1 MEELK
6 KYGSQNLNQRHE
18 DQFLRWFEGKIRDL
32 YAKGEVSSEMFALA
46 QGPDSRART
55 LHRCHI
61 NNWLFRTV
69 DIEKSLVTQNS
80 GVLVKGD
87 GTSGN
92 MNWYGVI
99 KRMIS
104 LEFPGQ
110 KEVILFQCDWFDV
123 PAATTNRGRGY
134 NKDQF
139 GVIDIDTT
147 RYRYKNEPYI
157 LAVQAE
163 LVFYVNLV
171 NKPSWS
177 SVIALKP
184 RDLFAMPE
192 LELED
197 SIDVGIEGINLLG
210 GQQNLT
216 NWTRSDKEGTTGDVS
231 VITQVQA
238 QAVDEPD
245 DAVFDVDDE
254 DDEDDTYIDDRV
266 VAPVASAVQGQD
278 DDFFI

>member
-1 MEELK
+1 
-6 KYGSQNLNQRHE
+6 
-18 DQFLRWFEGKIRDL
+18 
-32 YAKGEVSSEMFALA
+32 
-46 QGPDSRART
+46 
-55 LHRCHI
+55 
-61 NNWLFRTV
+61 
-69 DIEKSLVTQNS
+69 
-80 GVLVKGD
+80 
-87 GTSGN
+87 

-99 KRMIS
+99 KIMIS
-104 LEFPGQ
+104 LKFPKQ
-110 KEVILFQCDWFDV
+110 KEVILFQ
-123 PAATTNRGRGY
+123 GRGY

-147 RYRYKNEPYI
+147 RY
-157 LAVQAE
+157 
-163 LVFYVNLV
+163 
-171 NKPSWS
+171 

-184 RDLFAMPE
+184 RDLFAMTE

-210 GQQNLT
+210 GKQDLM

-245 DAVFDVDDE
+245 NAVFDVDDE
-254 DDEDDTYIDDRV
+254 DDEDDTYIDDGV
-266 VAPVASAVQGQD
+266 VALVASAVQGQD

>member
-1 MEELK
+1 
-6 KYGSQNLNQRHE
+6 
-18 DQFLRWFEGKIRDL
+18 
-32 YAKGEVSSEMFALA
+32 
-46 QGPDSRART
+46 
-55 LHRCHI
+55 
-61 NNWLFRTV
+61 
-69 DIEKSLVTQNS
+69 
-80 GVLVKGD
+80 
-87 GTSGN
+87 

-110 KEVILFQCDWFDV
+110 KDVILFQ
-123 PAATTNRGRGY
+123 GY

-157 LAVQAE
+157 LAAQAE
-163 LVFYVNLV
+163 QVFYVNLV
-171 NKPSWS
+171 NKPGWS
-177 SVIALKP
+177 SVIALKQ
-184 RDLFAMPE
+184 RDLFSMPE

-210 GQQNLT
+210 GQQDLT

-238 QAVDEPD
+238 QAVDELD

-254 DDEDDTYIDDRV
+254 DDTYIDDGV
-266 VAPVASAVQGQD
+266 VAPIASVVQGQD

>member
-1 MEELK
+1 
-6 KYGSQNLNQRHE
+6 
-18 DQFLRWFEGKIRDL
+18 
-32 YAKGEVSSEMFALA
+32 MFALA
-46 QGPDSRART
+46 QGPDSRARR
-55 LHRCHI
+55 LHRCRI
-61 NNWLFRTV
+61 NNWLFRTA
-69 DIEKSLVTQNS
+69 DIEKSLVTQNC
-80 GVLVKGD
+80 GVLVKAD

-123 PAATTNRGRGY
+123 PAATTNRSRGY

-139 GVIDIDTT
+139 AVIDIDTT
-147 RYRYKNEPYI
+147 RYRYKDEPYI
-157 LAVQAE
+157 LAAQAE

-177 SVIALKP
+177 SVIAFKP

-210 GQQNLT
+210 GQQDLT
-216 NWTRSDKEGTTGDVS
+216 NWTRSDMEGTTGDVS

-254 DDEDDTYIDDRV
+254 DDMYIDDGV